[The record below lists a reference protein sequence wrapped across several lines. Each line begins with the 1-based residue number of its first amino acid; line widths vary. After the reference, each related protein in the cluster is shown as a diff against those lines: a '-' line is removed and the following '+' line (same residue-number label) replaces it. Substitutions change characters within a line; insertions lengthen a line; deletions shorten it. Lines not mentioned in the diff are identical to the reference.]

1 MRGELKDAVANK
13 HEGKGVKQPGGFSD
27 ISLPGLGGLEPADV
41 ISTMFIAVS
50 WAKGLRSH
58 NVR

>member
-1 MRGELKDAVANK
+1 VIHFPTRFAEGELFRVRRR
-13 HEGKGVKQPGGFSD
+13 KQRRD
-27 ISLPGLGGLEPADV
+27 SLAGLRELEPADV
-41 ISTMFIAVS
+41 ISTLFNCSS